1 MNNGRFATALHLLT
15 LLRLNRGEL
24 LSSDYMAGSVNVNP
38 AVVRKELSNLRDR
51 GLVTSKEGR
60 GGGYSL
66 GKPATQI
73 QLSEVYQVVRDTH
86 VLGRSNDPNPDCPVG
101 KQINGHLQDLYRR
114 ADEALLNQLGQLTLE
129 DFGRKF
135 D

>member
-15 LLRLNRGEL
+15 LLRMNRGAL
-24 LSSDYMAGSVNVNP
+24 LSSDYMAVSVNVNP
-38 AVVRKELSNLRDR
+38 AVVRKELSNLRDH
-51 GLVTSKEGR
+51 GLVSSKEGR
-60 GGGYSL
+60 GGGYAL
-66 GKPATQI
+66 GKPATEI
-73 QLSEVYQVVRDTH
+73 RLSEIYQLVNDSH
-86 VLGRSNDPNPDCPVG
+86 VLGRSNDPNPACPVG
-101 KQINGHLQDLYRR
+101 KQINGHLQELYRR

>member
-38 AVVRKELSNLRDR
+38 AVVRKELSNLRDH

-73 QLSEVYQVVRDTH
+73 HLSEVYQLVNDTH
-86 VLGRSNDPNPDCPVG
+86 VLGRSNEPNPECPVG
-101 KQINGHLQDLYRR
+101 RQINGHLQELYCR

-129 DFGRKF
+129 DFGRKL

>member
-15 LLRLNRGEL
+15 LLRMNRGAL

-38 AVVRKELSNLRDR
+38 AVVRKELSNLRDH
-51 GLVTSKEGR
+51 GLVSSKEGR
-60 GGGYSL
+60 GGGYAL
-66 GKPATQI
+66 GKPATEI
-73 QLSEVYQVVRDTH
+73 RLSEIYQLVNDSH
-86 VLGRSNDPNPDCPVG
+86 VLGRSNDPNPACPVG
-101 KQINGHLQDLYRR
+101 KQINGHLQELYRR